1 MKKPLYLSLIILL
14 LSCSD
19 GKVHYFDT
27 DFQNAF
33 KLAAK
38 NDRMVFIDFY
48 TVWCGPCQYFDKN
61 LKYDSVFKSYMTEN
75 FYTLHIDAE
84 LEKSKEIVSRYNPSG
99 YPTFVIT
106 DSNGEEIDRIV
117 GLKENSSESFIGLI
131 KSVLTGNDELAL
143 LKEQYFQLPDSIEL
157 FRKIIL
163 DKLLGK
169 QLYNSAI
176 EFSEFAI
183 FQSKDSALIQ
193 EAKYFKA
200 YASIRNPKAHSSN
213 LMSEFVNS
221 INNLQLIEYG
231 YEELFFHYRTNI
243 NLDSMRICLDKLVSF
258 KSENHLKYVR
268 DYAEFL
274 YKHDKDI
281 DYANVLTKE
290 YTETSGSNEDHW
302 TPYLNAHKL
311 AKQGQLEKGIESF
324 DYWMTKNSKPENFRD
339 DYWHYKFYIDLIL
352 YYKVASKQAIM
363 YSEMFERNNPNIE
376 NTKQLAELYF
386 YNGQIDEAVDKIK
399 ELVVMVEDPKE
410 KKKYDQIIKEYI
422 ENQ

>member
-1 MKKPLYLSLIILL
+1 MAEGNRILP
-14 LSCSD
+14 ST
-19 GKVHYFDT
+19 KYAV
-27 DFQNAF
+27 A
-33 KLAAK
+33 
-38 NDRMVFIDFY
+38 RM
-48 TVWCGPCQYFDKN
+48 
-61 LKYDSVFKSYMTEN
+61 
-75 FYTLHIDAE
+75 
-84 LEKSKEIVSRYNPSG
+84 
-99 YPTFVIT
+99 
-106 DSNGEEIDRIV
+106 
-117 GLKENSSESFIGLI
+117 
-131 KSVLTGNDELAL
+131 LT
-143 LKEQYFQLPDSIEL
+143 LKEQYIQLPDSIEL

-169 QLYNSAI
+169 QLYNSAT

-193 EAKYFKA
+193 EAKYFRA

-231 YEELFFHYRTNI
+231 YEELFFHYRTHS

-274 YKHDKDI
+274 YKHDIDI
-281 DYANVLTKE
+281 GYANVLTKE

-324 DYWMTKNSKPENFRD
+324 DYWMTKYSKPENFKD

-422 ENQ
+422 EKQ